1 MTEECPHIHAT
12 VGELPEVIAITRRF
26 IEEAGTKDRLSVTLA
41 DALSGSISGTYD
53 AVVMGNF
60 VQVLSQEQARIAL
73 RNVTKVV
80 EPGGDLYIWGRVL
93 DDSHLSPSNALNG
106 NLFFLNIYDGGQAYT
121 ERQHHDWLAD
131 AGFGSIERTILPDGR
146 SIIAARKPS

>member
-93 DDSHLSPSNALNG
+93 VL
-106 NLFFLNIYDGGQAYT
+106 Q
-121 ERQHHDWLAD
+121 RQLV
-131 AGFGSIERTILPDGR
+131 
-146 SIIAARKPS
+146 